1 MGMRENWKEVRD
13 LEIKEMPIEEK
24 YNKLLDDY
32 LLAAAT
38 GYALHKE
45 LGVVDKYNDLVVKVQ
60 QRMLPSVLGVAFKVL
75 KTVAP
80 GKAFGQVTDQYVHSI
95 QRFIPLS
102 NIEVT
107 KVSDREAVV
116 RIKNCPILK
125 RQRELIKK
133 AGLDIDPRF
142 LCEIDA
148 QINPEV
154 AKEFGVDLTCELE
167 ENGCRTKAKLK

>member
-1 MGMRENWKEVRD
+1 MHSVWKEVTD

-24 YNKLLDDY
+24 YNRLLDDY
-32 LLAAAT
+32 LLAVAT

-45 LGVVDKYNDLVVKVQ
+45 LGVVDKYNDLSVKVQ
-60 QRMLPSVLGVAFKVL
+60 QRMFPSVLGVAFKVL

-80 GKAFGQVTDQYVHSI
+80 GKAFGQVTDQFVYSM

-107 KVSDREAVV
+107 RVSDREAVV
-116 RIKNCPILK
+116 RVKNCPVLK
-125 RQRELIKK
+125 RQRDLVKK
-133 AGLDIDPRF
+133 AGLDLDPRF

-167 ENGCRTKAKLK
+167 ENGCRNKAKLK